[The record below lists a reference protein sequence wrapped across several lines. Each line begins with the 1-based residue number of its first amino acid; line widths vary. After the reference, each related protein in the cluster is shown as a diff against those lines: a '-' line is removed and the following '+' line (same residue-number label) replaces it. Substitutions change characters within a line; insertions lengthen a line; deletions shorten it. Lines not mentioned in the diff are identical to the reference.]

1 MFRHLLV
8 SWRDKPGG
16 DGVGMEGRRSGG
28 RRATEWGRK
37 GEREEEGGEVSRRV
51 TTSFVSWK
59 RNREENG

>member
-8 SWRDKPGG
+8 SRRDKPGG

-37 GEREEEGGEVSRRV
+37 GEGKGGEVSRRV